1 MQTNSEEPAYK
12 KPKDKQH
19 SKTSLNKMMACLTM
33 TEMEETAASTIHQN
47 GDLHA
52 NTAKQTESGLQ
63 VYLYHSLGRA
73 EGDYLQ
79 FPVGEYIAED
89 ICIAASKAC
98 GITPVYYSMFS
109 LMNETERTWYPP
121 NHVFH
126 VDDSTRYVLLY
137 RIRFYFPHWYCNGSS
152 RAFRYGIT
160 RGAESPVLDDFVM
173 SYLFAQ
179 WRDDFVAG
187 WVKVPV
193 THETQEECLG
203 MAVLDMMRMAK
214 EKGQTPL
221 AIYNSISYK
230 TFLPICVRA
239 KIQDYHIL
247 TRKRIR
253 YRFRRFIQQFSQ
265 CKATAR
271 DLKLKY
277 LINLETLQPAFY
289 SERFEVKEPCR
300 GPSGEE
306 IFATIIVT
314 GNDGIQ
320 WSRGKHKDNDELTDQ
335 DLQAYCDF
343 PDIIDVSIKQ
353 ASKDGST
360 ECRVVTINKQDS
372 KTLEVE
378 FSSLREALSFVSLI
392 DGYYR
397 LTADAHHYLCK
408 EVASPRLLENIQSNC
423 HGPVL
428 MEFAIC
434 KLKKAGNQK
443 GLYVLRWSPKEFNKY
458 FLTFAVERD
467 GVPEYKHCL
476 ITKTENGEYNLSGAK
491 KSFGNLKE
499 LLNCYQ
505 KETVRSDGIIFQFTR
520 CCPPKPKDKSNLLIF
535 RSNGVSDVPLSPTL
549 QRHNNV
555 NQMVFHKIRNE
566 DLTFHESL
574 GQGTFTKIFKGL
586 REEVGDYGQLH
597 KTEVLLKVL
606 DKSHRNYSE
615 SFFEA
620 ASMMSQLSYK
630 HLVLNY
636 GVCVCGEENILV
648 QEYVK
653 FGSLDTYLKKNKI
666 SINILW
672 KLEVAK
678 QLAWAM
684 HFLEEKG
691 LVHGNVCSK
700 NILLIREEDRKT
712 GNPPF
717 IKLSDPG
724 ISITVLPKDVL
735 LERIPWVPPECIEHP
750 KNLNLAADKWSF
762 GTTLWEICSGGDKPL
777 SALDAQRKLQ
787 FYEDRHQLPAPKW
800 TELANLI
807 NNCMD
812 YEPDFRPSF
821 RAIIRDLNSL
831 FTPDYELL
839 AESDM
844 LPNRVGAFGFSGAF
858 ENQDPTQFEER
869 HLKFLQQLGK
879 GNFGS
884 VEMCRYDPLQDNTGE
899 VVAVKKLQHSS
910 EEHLRDFE
918 REIEILK
925 SLQHDNIVKYK
936 GVCYSAGRRN
946 LRLVMEY
953 LPYGSLR
960 DYLQKHKE
968 RLDYKKL
975 LQYSYQICKGMEY
988 LTIKRYIHRDLATRN
1003 ILVENENRVKI
1014 GDFGLT
1020 KVLPQD
1026 KEYYKVKEPG
1036 ESPIFW
1042 YAPESLTESKFS
1054 VASDIWSFGVVL
1066 YELFT
1071 YSEKS
1076 KSPPSEFMRMIGN
1089 DKQGQMIVFHLI
1101 ELLKNNGRLPKPDG
1115 CPDEIYSI
1123 MSECWNNNINLR
1135 PSFKDLALRVDRT
1148 RDSMGE

>member
-1 MQTNSEEPAYK
+1 
-12 KPKDKQH
+12 
-19 SKTSLNKMMACLTM
+19 MACLTM
-33 TEMEETAASTIHQN
+33 TEMEGTATSAVHQN
-47 GDLHA
+47 GDILGNA
-52 NTAKQTESGLQ
+52 NAPKQTEPVLQ
-63 VYLYHSLGRA
+63 VYLYHSPEKT

-79 FPVGEYIAED
+79 FPAGEYIAED
-89 ICIAASKAC
+89 ICATACKAC
-98 GITPVYYSMFS
+98 GIMPVYHNVFA
-109 LMNETERTWYPP
+109 LMNETERIWYPP
-121 NHVFH
+121 NHIFH
-126 VDDSTRYVLLY
+126 VEESTRLNILY

-152 RAFRYGIT
+152 RAYRYGVS
-160 RGAESPVLDDFVM
+160 RGGESPVVDDLVM

-179 WRDDFVAG
+179 WRDDFVHG

-203 MAVLDMMRMAK
+203 MAVLDMMRVAK
-214 EKGQTPL
+214 EKDQTPL
-221 AIYNSISYK
+221 AIYNSVSYK
-230 TFLPICVRA
+230 MFLPKCVRA

-253 YRFRRFIQQFSQ
+253 YRFRKFIQQFGQ

-271 DLKLKY
+271 NLKLKY
-277 LINLETLQPAFY
+277 LINLESLQPAFY
-289 SERFEVKEPCR
+289 SEIFEVKEPCR
-300 GPSGEE
+300 GEE
-306 IFATIIVT
+306 SFATIIIT
-314 GNDGIQ
+314 GNGGIQ
-320 WSRGKHKDNDELTDQ
+320 WSRGKHKESETLTEQELQT
-335 DLQAYCDF
+335 YCDF

-353 ASKDGST
+353 ANQEGSSESRIVT
-360 ECRVVTINKQDS
+360 SESRIVTIHKQDS
-372 KTLEVE
+372 KNLEAE
-378 FSSLREALSFVSLI
+378 FHSLREALSFVSLI

-408 EVASPRLLENIQSNC
+408 EVAPPTVLENIQSNC
-423 HGPVL
+423 HGPIS
-428 MEFAIC
+428 MDFATN
-434 KLKKAGNQK
+434 KLRKAGNQT
-443 GLYVLRWSPKEFNKY
+443 GYYVLRCSPKDFKKY
-458 FLTFAVERD
+458 FLTFAIERD
-467 GVPEYKHCL
+467 GVAEYKHCL
-476 ITKTENGEYNLSGAK
+476 ITKNETGEYNLSGTK
-491 KSFGNLKE
+491 RSFGNLKD

-505 KETVRSDGIIFQFTR
+505 TETVRSDNIIFQFTK
-520 CCPPKPKDKSNLLIF
+520 CCPPKPKDKSNLLVF
-535 RSNGVSDVPLSPTL
+535 RSNGISDVPISPTL

-566 DLTFHESL
+566 DLIFNESL
-574 GQGTFTKIFKGL
+574 GQGTFTKIFKGI
-586 REEVGDYGQLH
+586 RKEVGDYGELH
-597 KTEVLLKVL
+597 QTEVVLKVL
-606 DKSHRNYSE
+606 DKVHRNYSE

-648 QEYVK
+648 QEYVR
-653 FGSLDTYLKKNKI
+653 FGSLDTYLKKSKN

-678 QLAWAM
+678 QLALAM
-684 HFLEEKG
+684 HFLEDKS
-691 LVHGNVCSK
+691 LVHGNVCAK
-700 NILLIREEDRKT
+700 NILLIREEDRKS
-712 GNPPF
+712 GNLPF

-724 ISITVLPKDVL
+724 ISMTVLPKDIL
-735 LERIPWVPPECIEHP
+735 LERIPWVPPECIENP
-750 KNLNLAADKWSF
+750 KQLSLATDKWSF

-777 SALDAQRKLQ
+777 GALDSPRKLQ
-787 FYEDRHQLPAPKW
+787 FYEDRHQLPAPNW

-839 AESDM
+839 TENDM
-844 LPNRVGAFGFSGAF
+844 LPNMRIGALGFSGAF
-858 ENQDPTQFEER
+858 EDRDPTQFEER

-899 VVAVKKLQHSS
+899 VVAVKKLQHST

-946 LRLVMEY
+946 LRLIMEY

-960 DYLQKHKE
+960 DYIQKHKE
-968 RLDYKKL
+968 RLDHKKL
-975 LQYSYQICKGMEY
+975 LQYTSQICKGMEY
-988 LTIKRYIHRDLATRN
+988 LGTKRYIHRDLATRN

-1042 YAPESLTESKFS
+1042 YALESLTESKFS
-1054 VASDIWSFGVVL
+1054 VASDVWSFGVVL

-1071 YSEKS
+1071 YIEKS
-1076 KSPPSEFMRMIGN
+1076 KSPPAEFMRMIGN

-1101 ELLKNNGRLPKPDG
+1101 ELLKNNGRLPRPDG
-1115 CPDEIYSI
+1115 CPDEIYAI
-1123 MSECWNNNINLR
+1123 MTECWNNNVSQR
-1135 PSFKDLALRVDRT
+1135 PSFRELAVRVDHI
-1148 RDSMGE
+1148 RDDMAASQ

>member
-1 MQTNSEEPAYK
+1 KLAEGASVPLSMSSTKMLNSTEP
-12 KPKDKQH
+12 
-19 SKTSLNKMMACLTM
+19 L
-33 TEMEETAASTIHQN
+33 
-47 GDLHA
+47 
-52 NTAKQTESGLQ
+52 LQ
-63 VYLYHSLGRA
+63 VYLYHSPGKT
-73 EGDYLQ
+73 GDYLQ
-79 FPVGEYIAED
+79 FPAGEYVAEE
-89 ICIAASKAC
+89 ICAVACKAC
-98 GITPVYYSMFS
+98 GIMPVYHNMFA
-109 LMNETERTWYPP
+109 LMCETERMWYPP
-121 NHVFH
+121 NHIFH
-126 VDDSTRYVLLY
+126 VDEATRLTLLY

-152 RAFRYGIT
+152 RAYRYGIL
-160 RGAESPVLDDFVM
+160 RGAESPVLDDVVM

-179 WRDDFVAG
+179 WRADFLDG
-187 WVKVPV
+187 WVQMPV

-203 MAVLDMMRMAK
+203 MAVLDMMRVAK
-214 EKGQTPL
+214 EKDQTPL
-221 AIYNSISYK
+221 AIYNSVSYK
-230 TFLPICVRA
+230 MFLPKCVRA

-253 YRFRRFIQQFSQ
+253 YRFRKFIQQFGQ

-271 DLKLKY
+271 NLKLKY
-277 LINLETLQPAFY
+277 LINLETLQTAFY
-289 SERFEVKEPCR
+289 SEVFEVKEP
-300 GPSGEE
+300 GGDPSGEE
-306 IFATIIVT
+306 SF
-314 GNDGIQ
+314 
-320 WSRGKHKDNDELTDQ
+320 
-335 DLQAYCDF
+335 DLQTYCDF
-343 PDIIDVSIKQ
+343 PDIIDVSVKQ
-353 ASKDGST
+353 ASQEGSS
-360 ECRVVTINKQDS
+360 ERRIVTIHKQDS
-372 KTLEVE
+372 KNLEAE
-378 FSSLREALSFVSLI
+378 FQSLREALSFVSLI

-408 EVASPRLLENIQSNC
+408 EVAPPSVLENIQSNC
-423 HGPVL
+423 HGPIF
-428 MEFAIC
+428 MDFAIS
-434 KLKKAGNQK
+434 KLKKAGNQT
-443 GLYVLRWSPKEFNKY
+443 GFYVLRCSPKDFKKY
-458 FLTFAVERD
+458 FLTFAIERENTTD
-467 GVPEYKHCL
+467 YKHCL
-476 ITKTENGEYNLSGAK
+476 ITKNENGEYNLSGTK
-491 KSFGNLKE
+491 RSFSNLKD
-499 LLNCYQ
+499 LLTCYQ
-505 KETVRSDGIIFQFTR
+505 TETVRSDSIIFQFVK
-520 CCPPKPKDKSNLLIF
+520 CCPPKPKGKRSFVIF
-535 RSNGVSDVPLSPTL
+535 RSNSVADVPSSPTL

-566 DLTFHESL
+566 DLIFEESL
-574 GQGTFTKIFKGL
+574 GQGTFTKIFKGV
-586 REEVGDYGQLH
+586 RKEVGDYGQLH
-597 KTEVLLKVL
+597 QTEVLLKVL
-606 DKSHRNYSE
+606 DKVHRNYSE

-653 FGSLDTYLKKNKI
+653 FGSLDTYLKKNKNV
-666 SINILW
+666 INILW

-678 QLAWAM
+678 QLALAM
-684 HFLEEKG
+684 HFLEDKG
-691 LVHGNVCSK
+691 LVHGNVCAK
-700 NILLIREEDRKT
+700 NILLIREEDRKS
-712 GNPPF
+712 GNLPF

-724 ISITVLPKDVL
+724 ISITVLPRDIL
-735 LERIPWVPPECIEHP
+735 LERIPWVPPECIENP
-750 KNLNLAADKWSF
+750 KQLSLATDKWSF

-777 SALDAQRKLQ
+777 SALDSSRKLQ
-787 FYEDRHQLPAPKW
+787 FYEDRHQLPAPNW

-839 AESDM
+839 TESDM
-844 LPNRVGAFGFSGAF
+844 LPNMRIGALGFSGAF
-858 ENQDPTQFEER
+858 EDRDPTQFEER

-899 VVAVKKLQHSS
+899 VVAVKKLQHST

-946 LRLVMEY
+946 LRLIMEY

-968 RLDYKKL
+968 RLDHKKL
-975 LQYSYQICKGMEY
+975 LLYASQICKGMEY
-988 LTIKRYIHRDLATRN
+988 LGTKRYVHRDLATRN

-1054 VASDIWSFGVVL
+1054 VASDVWSFGVVL

-1071 YSEKS
+1071 YIDKS
-1076 KSPPSEFMRMIGN
+1076 KSPPAEFMRMIGN

-1101 ELLKNNGRLPKPDG
+1101 ELLKNNGRLPRPDG
-1115 CPDEIYSI
+1115 CPDEVNTWAFILKI
-1123 MSECWNNNINLR
+1123 LI
-1135 PSFKDLALRVDRT
+1135 A
-1148 RDSMGE
+1148 

>member
-1 MQTNSEEPAYK
+1 
-12 KPKDKQH
+12 
-19 SKTSLNKMMACLTM
+19 MACLTM
-33 TEMEETAASTIHQN
+33 TEMEGSGTSSTHQN
-47 GDLHA
+47 GDIPGNDDTL
-52 NTAKQTESGLQ
+52 KQIEPVLQ
-63 VYLYHSLGRA
+63 VYLYHSLGKA
-73 EGDYLQ
+73 EGDYLH
-79 FPVGEYIAED
+79 FPVGEYIAEE
-89 ICIAASKAC
+89 ICVAACKAC
-98 GITPVYYSMFS
+98 GITPVYHNMFA
-109 LMNETERTWYPP
+109 LMSETDRIWHPL

-126 VDDSTRYVLLY
+126 VDEATRFNVLY
-137 RIRFYFPHWYCNGSS
+137 RIRFYFPHWYCNGSN
-152 RAFRYGIT
+152 RTYRYGIS
-160 RGAESPVLDDFVM
+160 RGAEAPLLDNFVM

-179 WRDDFVAG
+179 WRDDFVHG
-187 WVKVPV
+187 WIKVPV

-203 MAVLDMMRMAK
+203 MAVLDIMRIAK
-214 EKGQTPL
+214 EKDQTPL
-221 AIYNSISYK
+221 AVYNSTSYK
-230 TFLPICVRA
+230 TFLPKCVRA

-271 DLKLKY
+271 NLKLKY
-277 LINLETLQPAFY
+277 LINLETLQSAFY
-289 SERFEVKEPCR
+289 SEQFEVKEPGR

-306 IFATIIVT
+306 IFATIIIT
-314 GNDGIQ
+314 GNGGIQ
-320 WSRGKHKDNDELTDQ
+320 WSRGKHKDSETLTEQ
-335 DLQAYCDF
+335 DLQMYCDF

-353 ASKDGST
+353 ANQEGSN
-360 ECRVVTINKQDS
+360 ENRVVTIHKQDS
-372 KTLEVE
+372 KNLEIE
-378 FSSLREALSFVSLI
+378 FQSLREALSFVSLI

-408 EVASPRLLENIQSNC
+408 EVAPPTVLENIQSNC
-423 HGPVL
+423 HGPIS
-428 MEFAIC
+428 MDFAIS
-434 KLKKAGNQK
+434 KLKKGGNQT
-443 GLYVLRWSPKEFNKY
+443 GLYVLRCSPKDFNTY
-458 FLTFAVERD
+458 FLTFVVERENVSD
-467 GVPEYKHCL
+467 YKHCL
-476 ITKTENGEYNLSGAK
+476 ITKNENGEFNLNGTK
-491 KSFGNLKE
+491 KSFTNLKD

-505 KETVRSDGIIFQFTR
+505 METVRSDSIIFQFTK
-520 CCPPKPKDKSNLLIF
+520 CCPPKPKDKSNLLVF
-535 RSNGVSDVPLSPTL
+535 RSNGISDASTSPTL

-566 DLTFHESL
+566 DLIFNESL
-574 GQGTFTKIFKGL
+574 GQGTFTKIFKGVR
-586 REEVGDYGQLH
+586 REIGDYGQLH
-597 KTEVLLKVL
+597 ETEVLLKVL
-606 DKSHRNYSE
+606 DKAHRNYSE

-648 QEYVK
+648 QEFVK
-653 FGSLDTYLKKNKI
+653 FGSLDTYLKKNKN

-684 HFLEEKG
+684 HFLEEKS
-691 LVHGNVCSK
+691 LTHGNVCTK

-724 ISITVLPKDVL
+724 ISITVLPKDSKFSIKL
-735 LERIPWVPPECIEHP
+735 L
-750 KNLNLAADKWSF
+750 
-762 GTTLWEICSGGDKPL
+762 
-777 SALDAQRKLQ
+777 
-787 FYEDRHQLPAPKW
+787 YEDRHQLPAPKW

-831 FTPDYELL
+831 LTPDYELL
-839 AESDM
+839 TENDM
-844 LPNRVGAFGFSGAF
+844 LPNMRIGALGFSGAF
-858 ENQDPTQFEER
+858 EDRDPTQFEER

-899 VVAVKKLQHSS
+899 VVAVKKLQHST

-946 LRLVMEY
+946 LRLIMEY

-968 RLDYKKL
+968 RLDHKKL
-975 LQYSYQICKGMEY
+975 LQYTSQICKGMEY
-988 LTIKRYIHRDLATRN
+988 LGTKRYIHRDLATRN

-1054 VASDIWSFGVVL
+1054 VASDVWSFGVVL

-1071 YSEKS
+1071 YIEKS
-1076 KSPPSEFMRMIGN
+1076 KSPPAEFMRMIGN

-1101 ELLKNNGRLPKPDG
+1101 ELLKNNGRLPRPDG
-1115 CPDEIYSI
+1115 CPDEIYAI
-1123 MSECWNNNINLR
+1123 MTECWNNNVSLR
-1135 PSFKDLALRVDRT
+1135 PAFRDLALRVDQI
-1148 RDSMGE
+1148 RDDMGG

>member
-1 MQTNSEEPAYK
+1 
-12 KPKDKQH
+12 
-19 SKTSLNKMMACLTM
+19 MMTCLTM
-33 TEMEETAASTIHQN
+33 TEMEGVVATTVHQN
-47 GDLHA
+47 GDLHSNA
-52 NTAKQTESGLQ
+52 SATRQPEQGLR
-63 VYLYHSLGRA
+63 VYLYHSLGKA
-73 EGDYLQ
+73 EGDYLL
-79 FPVGEYIAED
+79 FPAGEYIAEE

-98 GITPVYYSMFS
+98 GITPVYHCILA
-109 LMNETERTWYPP
+109 LMNEEERTWYPP

-126 VDDSTRYVLLY
+126 VDEVERQSVLY

-152 RAFRYGIT
+152 RAYRYGVT

-179 WRDDFVAG
+179 WRDDFVNG
-187 WVKVPV
+187 WVKMPV

-214 EKGQTPL
+214 EKEQTPL
-221 AIYNSISYK
+221 AIYNSVSYK
-230 TFLPICVRA
+230 TFLPKCVRA

-253 YRFRRFIQQFSQ
+253 YRFRKFIQQFSQ
-265 CKATAR
+265 CKASAR

-289 SERFEVKEPCR
+289 SERFEIKDPCR

-306 IFATIIVT
+306 IFTTIVIT
-314 GNDGIQ
+314 GNGGIQ
-320 WSRGKHKDNDELTDQ
+320 WSRGKHKDNDTLADQ
-335 DLQAYCDF
+335 DLQTYCDF

-353 ASKDGST
+353 ANKDGST
-360 ECRVVTINKQDS
+360 ESRIVTINKQDS

-378 FSSLREALSFVSLI
+378 FCSLREALSFVSLI

-408 EVASPRLLENIQSNC
+408 EVVTARVLEHIQSNC
-423 HGPVL
+423 HGPVT
-428 MEFAIC
+428 MEVAIN
-434 KLKKAGNQK
+434 KLKKAGNHK
-443 GLYVLRWSPKEFNKY
+443 GVFILRCSPKEFNKY

-467 GVPEYKHCL
+467 GISEYKHCL
-476 ITKTENGEYNLSGAK
+476 ITKNENGEYNLSGAK
-491 KSFGNLKE
+491 KSFGNLKD

-505 KETVRSDGIIFQFTR
+505 KETVRSDGIIFQFNR

-535 RSNGVSDVPLSPTL
+535 RSNGGSDVPLSPTL

-555 NQMVFHKIRNE
+555 NQMVFHKIKNE
-566 DLTFHESL
+566 DIAFHESL

-597 KTEVLLKVL
+597 QTEVLLKVL
-606 DKSHRNYSE
+606 EKTHRNYSE

-653 FGSLDTYLKKNKI
+653 FGSLDIYLKKNKN

-684 HFLEEKG
+684 HFLEDKG

-700 NILLIREEDRKT
+700 NILLTREEDRKAGT
-712 GNPPF
+712 PPF

-724 ISITVLPKDVL
+724 ISITVLPKEIL
-735 LERIPWVPPECIEHP
+735 LERIPWVPPECIENP
-750 KNLNLAADKWSF
+750 KHLTLASDKWSF

-777 SALDAQRKLQ
+777 HALDSQRKLQ

-800 TELANLI
+800 IELANLI

-812 YEPDFRPSF
+812 YEPDFRPPF
-821 RAIIRDLNSL
+821 RAVIRDLNSL

-839 AESDM
+839 TESDM
-844 LPNRVGAFGFSGAF
+844 LPNMRIGVFGFTGAF
-858 ENQDPTQFEER
+858 EDRDPTQFDER

-899 VVAVKKLQHSS
+899 VVAVKKLQHTT
-910 EEHLRDFE
+910 EEYLRDFE

-925 SLQHDNIVKYK
+925 SLQHENIVKYK

-946 LRLVMEY
+946 LKLIMEY

-968 RLDYKKL
+968 RLDFKKL
-975 LQYSYQICKGMEY
+975 LQYSSQICKGMEY
-988 LTIKRYIHRDLATRN
+988 LTLKRYIHRDLATRN
-1003 ILVENENRVKI
+1003 VLVENESRVKI

-1054 VASDIWSFGVVL
+1054 VASDVWSFGVVL

-1071 YSEKS
+1071 YSEKN
-1076 KSPPSEFMRMIGN
+1076 KSPPSVFMRIIGN

-1101 ELLKNNGRLPKPDG
+1101 ELLKNNTRLPKPDE
-1115 CPDEIYSI
+1115 CPDEIYAI
-1123 MSECWNNNINLR
+1123 MVECWNSDISQR
-1135 PSFKDLALRVDRT
+1135 PTFKDLGQRVDHT
-1148 RDSMGE
+1148 RDNLGG

>member
-1 MQTNSEEPAYK
+1 MDE
-12 KPKDKQH
+12 
-19 SKTSLNKMMACLTM
+19 
-33 TEMEETAASTIHQN
+33 AASSTVHQN
-47 GDLHA
+47 GDLPSNSSA
-52 NTAKQTESGLQ
+52 PRQPEPGLR
-63 VYLYHSLGRA
+63 VYLYHSLGKA
-73 EGDYLQ
+73 EGDYLL
-79 FPVGEYIAED
+79 FPAGEHIAEE
-89 ICIAASKAC
+89 ICVAASKAC
-98 GITPVYYSMFS
+98 GITPVYHCMLA
-109 LMNETERTWYPP
+109 LMNEEERTWYPP

-126 VDDSTRYVLLY
+126 VDETDRQSLLF

-152 RAFRYGIT
+152 RAYRYGVT

-179 WRDDFVAG
+179 WRDDFVNG
-187 WVKVPV
+187 WVKMPV

-214 EKGQTPL
+214 EKEQTPL
-221 AIYNSISYK
+221 AIYNSVSYK
-230 TFLPICVRA
+230 RFLPKCVRA

-253 YRFRRFIQQFSQ
+253 YRFRKFIQQFSQ
-265 CKATAR
+265 CKASAR

-289 SERFEVKEPCR
+289 SERFEIKEPGR

-306 IFATIIVT
+306 VFTTIVVT
-314 GNDGIQ
+314 GNGGIQ
-320 WSRGKHKDNDELTDQ
+320 WSRGKHKENEMLDEQ
-335 DLQAYCDF
+335 DLQTYCDF

-353 ASKDGST
+353 ANKDGSS
-360 ECRVVTINKQDS
+360 ESRIVTINKQDS

-378 FSSLREALSFVSLI
+378 FCSLREALSFVSLI

-408 EVASPRLLENIQSNC
+408 EVVTARMLENIQSNC
-423 HGPVL
+423 HGPVT
-428 MEFAIC
+428 MEVAIN
-434 KLKKAGNQK
+434 KLKKAGNHK
-443 GLYVLRWSPKEFNKY
+443 GVYILRCSPKEFNKY

-467 GVPEYKHCL
+467 GVFEYKHCL
-476 ITKTENGEYNLSGAK
+476 ITKNENGDYNLSGAK
-491 KSFGNLKE
+491 KSFVSLKD

-505 KETVRSDGIIFQFTR
+505 KETVRSDGIIFQFNR

-535 RSNGVSDVPLSPTL
+535 RSNGAPDVSLSPTL

-555 NQMVFHKIRNE
+555 SQMMFHKIRNE

-597 KTEVLLKVL
+597 QTEVLLKVL
-606 DKSHRNYSE
+606 DKAHRNYSE

-653 FGSLDTYLKKNKI
+653 YGSLDTYLKKNKN

-684 HFLEEKG
+684 HFLEDKG

-700 NILLIREEDRKT
+700 NILLVREEDRKAGT
-712 GNPPF
+712 PPF

-724 ISITVLPKDVL
+724 ISITVLPKEIL
-735 LERIPWVPPECIEHP
+735 LERIPWVPPECIESAKH
-750 KNLNLAADKWSF
+750 LSVATDKWSF

-777 SALDAQRKLQ
+777 HALDSQRKLQ

-800 TELANLI
+800 MELANLI
-807 NNCMD
+807 NSCMD

-821 RAIIRDLNSL
+821 RAVIRDLNSL

-839 AESDM
+839 TESDM
-844 LPNRVGAFGFSGAF
+844 LPNRAEAFGFLGAF
-858 ENQDPTQFEER
+858 EDRDPTQFEER

-884 VEMCRYDPLQDNTGE
+884 VEMCRYDPQQDNTGE
-899 VVAVKKLQHSS
+899 VVAVKKLQHST
-910 EEHLRDFE
+910 EEYLRDFE

-925 SLQHDNIVKYK
+925 SLQHENIVKYK

-946 LRLVMEY
+946 LKLIMEY

-968 RLDYKKL
+968 RLDFKKL
-975 LQYSYQICKGMEY
+975 LQYASQICKGMEY
-988 LTIKRYIHRDLATRN
+988 LTMKRYIHRDLATRN
-1003 ILVENENRVKI
+1003 VLVENESRVKI

-1054 VASDIWSFGVVL
+1054 VASDVWSFGVVL

-1071 YSEKS
+1071 YSEKN
-1076 KSPPSEFMRMIGN
+1076 KSPPSVFMRFIGN
-1089 DKQGQMIVFHLI
+1089 DKQGQLIVFHLI
-1101 ELLKNNGRLPKPDG
+1101 ELLKSNTRLPKPDE
-1115 CPDEIYSI
+1115 CPEEIYAI
-1123 MSECWNNNINLR
+1123 MMECWNNDVSLR
-1135 PSFKDLALRVDRT
+1135 PTFNDLGQRVDHA
-1148 RDSMGE
+1148 RDSLGG

>member
-1 MQTNSEEPAYK
+1 
-12 KPKDKQH
+12 
-19 SKTSLNKMMACLTM
+19 MACLTL
-33 TEMEETAASTIHQN
+33 TEMEGTATSTAHQN
-47 GDLHA
+47 GDVPGNDNA
-52 NTAKQTESGLQ
+52 VKQIEPFLQ
-63 VYLYHSLGRA
+63 VYLYHSLGKA

-79 FPVGEYIAED
+79 FPAGEHIAEE
-89 ICIAASKAC
+89 ICVAACKAC
-98 GITPVYYSMFS
+98 GVTPVYHNMFA
-109 LMNETERTWYPP
+109 LMCETERTWYPP

-126 VDDSTRYVLLY
+126 IDESTKHTILY
-137 RIRFYFPHWYCNGSS
+137 RIRFYFPHWYCNGDK
-152 RAFRYGIT
+152 RAYRHGIS
-160 RGAESPVLDDFVM
+160 RGAEAPLLDDFVM

-179 WRDDFVAG
+179 WRDDFVHG
-187 WVKVPV
+187 WIKVPV

-203 MAVLDMMRMAK
+203 MAVLDMMRIAK
-214 EKGQTPL
+214 EKNQTPL

-230 TFLPICVRA
+230 TFLPKCVRA
-239 KIQDYHIL
+239 KIQGYHIL

-271 DLKLKY
+271 NLKLKY
-277 LINLETLQPAFY
+277 LINLETLQSAFY
-289 SERFEVKEPCR
+289 SEKFEVKEPGR

-306 IFATIIVT
+306 IFATIIIT
-314 GNDGIQ
+314 GNGGIQ
-320 WSRGKHKDNDELTDQ
+320 WSRGKHKESETLAEQ
-335 DLQAYCDF
+335 DLQTYCDF

-353 ASKDGST
+353 ANQEDST
-360 ECRVVTINKQDS
+360 ESRVVTIHKQDS
-372 KTLEVE
+372 KNLEIE
-378 FSSLREALSFVSLI
+378 FLSLKEALSFISLI

-408 EVASPRLLENIQSNC
+408 EVAPPTVLKNIQSNC
-423 HGPVL
+423 HGPVS
-428 MEFAIC
+428 MEFAIS
-434 KLKKAGNQK
+434 KLKKAGNQT
-443 GLYVLRWSPKEFNKY
+443 GLYVLRCSPKDFNKY
-458 FLTFAVERD
+458 FLTFAVEREHVMD
-467 GVPEYKHCL
+467 YKHCL
-476 ITKTENGEYNLSGAK
+476 ITKNENNEYNLSGTK
-491 KSFGNLKE
+491 KSFGNLKD

-505 KETVRSDGIIFQFTR
+505 METVRSDSIIFQFTK
-520 CCPPKPKDKSNLLIF
+520 CCPPKPKDKSNLLVF
-535 RSNGVSDVPLSPTL
+535 RSNGISDVPTSPTL

-566 DLTFHESL
+566 DLTFNESL
-574 GQGTFTKIFKGL
+574 GQGTFTKIFKGV
-586 REEVGDYGQLH
+586 RKEIGDYGLH
-597 KTEVLLKVL
+597 QTEVLLKVL
-606 DKSHRNYSE
+606 DKAHRNYSE

-636 GVCVCGEENILV
+636 GVCVCGEEI
-648 QEYVK
+648 
-653 FGSLDTYLKKNKI
+653 
-666 SINILW
+666 
-672 KLEVAK
+672 
-678 QLAWAM
+678 
-684 HFLEEKG
+684 
-691 LVHGNVCSK
+691 
-700 NILLIREEDRKT
+700 
-712 GNPPF
+712 
-717 IKLSDPG
+717 
-724 ISITVLPKDVL
+724 L
-735 LERIPWVPPECIEHP
+735 LERIPWVPPECIENP
-750 KNLNLAADKWSF
+750 KNLSLATDKWSF

-777 SALDAQRKLQ
+777 SALDSQRKLQ

-807 NNCMD
+807 NNCMEF
-812 YEPDFRPSF
+812 EPDFRPSF

-839 AESDM
+839 TENDM
-844 LPNRVGAFGFSGAF
+844 LPNMRIGALGFSGAF
-858 ENQDPTQFEER
+858 EDRDPTQFEER

-899 VVAVKKLQHSS
+899 VVAVKKLQHST

-946 LRLVMEY
+946 LRLIMEY

-968 RLDYKKL
+968 RLDHKKL
-975 LQYSYQICKGMEY
+975 LQYTSQICKGMEY
-988 LTIKRYIHRDLATRN
+988 LGTKRYIHRDLATRN

-1054 VASDIWSFGVVL
+1054 VASDVWSFGVVL

-1071 YSEKS
+1071 YIEKS
-1076 KSPPSEFMRMIGN
+1076 KSPPAEFMRMIGN

-1101 ELLKNNGRLPKPDG
+1101 ELLKNNGRLPRPEG

-1123 MSECWNNNINLR
+1123 MTECWNNNVSQR
-1135 PSFKDLALRVDRT
+1135 PSFRELAVRVDRI
-1148 RDSMGE
+1148 RDSMGG